1 MEDKIVNL
9 LDNTV
14 PRLVFALLSGLAY
27 FTIIYRFIVA
37 HTERGGGL
45 LAFFFCPAIVCGAA
59 LIIIKLLKQAKEN
72 ENKSG
77 ITMLFC
83 IHIILILIAAIY
95 AVSMVL

>member
-59 LIIIKLLKQAKEN
+59 LIIDVYKRQVHIRR
-72 ENKSG
+72 
-77 ITMLFC
+77 C
-83 IHIILILIAAIY
+83 ISLTAHPEH
-95 AVSMVL
+95 

>member
-72 ENKSG
+72 KSG
-77 ITMLFC
+77 ETMLFC

-95 AVSMVL
+95 AVSIVF